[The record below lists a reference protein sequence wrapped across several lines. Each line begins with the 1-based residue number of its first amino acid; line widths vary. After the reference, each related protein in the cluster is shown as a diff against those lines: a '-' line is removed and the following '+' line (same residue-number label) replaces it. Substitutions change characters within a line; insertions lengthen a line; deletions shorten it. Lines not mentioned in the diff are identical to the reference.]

1 MRPENWITIVG
12 TALTATLTALGLYY
26 GPKIA
31 VRRSL
36 EQFRSQKWWERKA
49 SAYDELIRAA
59 SRLLAYHSD
68 CWEQQTRGWRW
79 TEDRQK
85 ESDEK
90 RKEALAVLET
100 FSDLGGFVISEA
112 AGKVVK
118 RLQASEEPTGGENP
132 VEYHDRASDAL
143 IKELVVLKECAVL
156 DLDLTIVP
164 RPFSKGNS

>member
-12 TALTATLTALGLYY
+12 TALTATLTAFGLYY

-90 RKEALAVLET
+90 HREALAVLET

-156 DLDLTIVP
+156 DLDLTSP